1 MVCEC
6 LRAMIS
12 NTHKS
17 TGNLKKRIKINI
29 KYTHAFEL
37 LFFFIYQNLKLLGAC
52 VAFFKRIVYIFLRLF
67 VFNCRWTNKE
77 PNYVS
82 SINERQPNWIKN
94 DVRTAHCTLTWW
106 KQMIYLVI
114 CLKLVELKHKFH
126 ILSDKF
132 IRQQEASDT
141 HNSAIN

>member
-6 LRAMIS
+6 LWAMIS

-17 TGNLKKRIKINI
+17 TGNLKKTNQNQHKIYTRIWTFFFLFIKIWNCWVHVWRFLSELFTFFEVVCLQLSLNKQGAKLCI
-29 KYTHAFEL
+29 KHKWEAAQL
-37 LFFFIYQNLKLLGAC
+37 NQ
-52 VAFFKRIVYIFLRLF
+52 KR
-67 VFNCRWTNKE
+67 C
-77 PNYVS
+77 PH
-82 SINERQPNWIKN
+82 
-94 DVRTAHCTLTWW
+94 RTLHIDMV

>member
-6 LRAMIS
+6 LWAMIS

-29 KYTHAFEL
+29 KYTHAFVL
-37 LFFFIYQNLKLLGAC
+37 LFFFFIKIWNCWVHVWRFLSEL
-52 VAFFKRIVYIFLRLF
+52 FTFFLRLF

-94 DVRTAHCTLTWW
+94 DVRTAHCTLTWR

-114 CLKLVELKHKFH
+114 CSKLVELKHKFH